1 MSMGLW
7 LSQFDERKEKRFWI
21 LGRVFYM
28 GLWLSLFNEISKIQ
42 NQTKKIW
49 FGFSKKKT
57 HVFSKKKK
65 IEMLVQVTVDVAVLF
80 IYLFI

>member
-1 MSMGLW
+1 
-7 LSQFDERKEKRFWI
+7 
-21 LGRVFYM
+21 M

-65 IEMLVQVTVDVAVLF
+65 KNWNVSLGDSWCGSF
-80 IYLFI
+80 IYLFIYLGRLTR